1 MGPLPALG
9 VCVSVCVCVCVCV
22 IIISLILKVASLMSG
37 LILIV
42 LI

>member
-9 VCVSVCVCVCVCV
+9 VCVSVCVCVCV